1 MKKKMIVVA
10 MIAGVIAAVV
20 AILHNQKKEDPFADI
35 DELFGG
41 DFDYDDDYDEQH
53 AAEN

>member
-10 MIAGVIAAVV
+10 AIVGVIAAVV
-20 AILHNQKKEDPFADI
+20 TILHSQKKEDPFADI

-53 AAEN
+53 ITEN